1 MGNGYFQNL
10 SFGLVV
16 GAIGLF
22 LVGCGVF
29 THSSTAS
36 SSTHSHA
43 STNQT
48 HPSVTSAKPTSSSP
62 AKTSPLSSSSSNA
75 SSSPQHAAGNN
86 ASSTTQSSNS
96 ANSSSASSNTSST
109 SSQGSSQAAGPVLL
123 SMRPTSGPPG
133 TVVTFMGSNFGTVPG
148 RVTFTPTSGRS
159 DWVAIIRSWTPTV
172 IQCAIPEGLPTGNA
186 YPSLWTARGTPVGP
200 GSDAAWPLFTVGA
213 AAPVVTGLSPI
224 QAPAG
229 TLLTITGQGFGST
242 PGQVTVCQFCGTN
255 AQISAIAPI
264 VSWQSTRVQV
274 KVPGLQNGG
283 AEVYLVTASKQ
294 GVRAG
299 TIFTGGEP
307 SSSTSSSVG

>member
-1 MGNGYFQNL
+1 MGNGYFRNL

-43 STNQT
+43 SANQT
-48 HPSVTSAKPTSSSP
+48 PPSVTSAKPTSSSP

-86 ASSTTQSSNS
+86 ASSTTKSSNS
-96 ANSSSASSNTSST
+96 ANSPSASSNTSSH
-109 SSQGSSQAAGPVLL
+109 GSSQAAGPVLL

-148 RVTFTPTSGRS
+148 RVTFTPTSGS
-159 DWVAIIRSWTPTV
+159 TDWVAIIRSWTPTV

-242 PGQVTVCQFCGTN
+242 PGQVTVCQFCGAN